1 MTTKIFAILAAL
13 CMMLPARCA
22 EAASLGMSV
31 PVFIAHM
38 GMAFDR
44 VKWGFSPERIKESVV
59 RTPDGNYAAEYSPEI
74 FLYLYVEPGDENL
87 NYIALTFS
95 VDTEASLKSA
105 DGESQY
111 ESLCRQL
118 VFALEEGATNDTG
131 LGAADEAR
139 AFRPRPRRSAARRA
153 QREVH
158 LHDEILRIQY
168 NAAYSTGALTRAATH
183 RKSIQRGQ

>member
-1 MTTKIFAILAAL
+1 MTTKFFALLAAL
-13 CMMLPARCA
+13 CILFPARCA

-44 VKWGFSPERIKESVV
+44 VKWGFSPEHIRESVIQ
-59 RTPDGNYAAEYSPEI
+59 TPDGNYAAEYSPEI

-87 NYIALTFS
+87 NYIALSFS
-95 VDTEASLKSA
+95 VDTEASLKST

-118 VFALEEGATNDTG
+118 VFALEEGATNESASELLTELG
-131 LGAADEAR
+131 LFGPVLDGQQR
-139 AFRPRPRRSAARRA
+139 AERSGKFT
-153 QREVH
+153 
-158 LHDEILRIQY
+158 Y
-168 NAAYSTGALTRAATH
+168 MTRYCESNIMLLIVPAH
-183 RKSIQRGQ
+183 

>member
-1 MTTKIFAILAAL
+1 MGDRALKRVQAFQSRNRSYNTEGVRIADLEQLTKL
-13 CMMLPARCA
+13 MK
-22 EAASLGMSV
+22 SN
-31 PVFIAHM
+31 
-38 GMAFDR
+38 R

-118 VFALEEGATNDTG
+118 VFALEEGATNDTASELLTKLG
-131 LGAADEAR
+131 LFGPVLDGVQR
-139 AFRPRPRRSAARRA
+139 AERSGKFTYMTRYC
-153 QREVH
+153 ESNIMLLIVP
-158 LHDEILRIQY
+158 
-168 NAAYSTGALTRAATH
+168 AL
-183 RKSIQRGQ
+183 

>member
-1 MTTKIFAILAAL
+1 MTTKIFALIAAL
-13 CMMLPARCA
+13 CIIFTARGA

-44 VKWGFSPERIKESVV
+44 VKWGFSPEHIKESVI

-87 NYIALTFS
+87 NYIALTFNIDAES
-95 VDTEASLKSA
+95 SLKST

-118 VFALEEGATNDTG
+118 VFALEEGASNDSASKLLTKLG
-131 LGAADEAR
+131 LFGPVLDGKQR
-139 AFRPRPRRSAARRA
+139 AERSGKFLYMTRYY
-153 QREVH
+153 ESNIMLLIVP
-158 LHDEILRIQY
+158 
-168 NAAYSTGALTRAATH
+168 AL
-183 RKSIQRGQ
+183 